1 MSETDEIFDTDV
13 NELLDSFDDEKDRE
27 VADPKEVVEAVFENK
42 KEIGVNFDDFEN
54 FEDF

>member
-1 MSETDEIFDTDV
+1 MSENDEIFDTDV

-42 KEIGVNFDDFEN
+42 KEIGVNFDDFDD